1 MSSRPLK
8 IGFIAHVL
16 PEKGKKV
23 GGVSVA
29 VQRLAIGL
37 SELGHDVTVYSTNP
51 PSESV
56 PFQWKPITSNAF
68 LLKLCGLPVLDLFLI
83 PLALIFTNLRA
94 YDILHF
100 HGNDTFY
107 CGKRPRIRTLH
118 GSSYREFQHTP
129 NRLRKL
135 VLLMC
140 FVFEWISV
148 WRMDTL
154 FTNGTDT
161 ARIYRLGLDSI
172 VPLPVGSGQFFPG
185 EKTVHPQVFYNGYWK
200 GRKRG
205 HFVYQCFI
213 ENVLPTFPDARLV
226 FLGNECPAHPQV
238 DFIKGATDEEMAKF
252 YRESWVFAYPS
263 TYEGFGL
270 AYVEAMASG
279 TAVITSP
286 NSGANDILKNGALG
300 VIADDDSFGEK
311 LCELLGRPD
320 LRAAYESS
328 GLARAEDFSQREVAL
343 EHLRRYTEVLTLS
356 DVS

>member
-1 MSSRPLK
+1 MSFRPLK

-23 GGVSVA
+23 GGVSVV

-37 SELGHDVTVYSTNP
+37 ADLGHQVTVFSTNP
-51 PSESV
+51 PSEEV

-68 LLKLCGLPVLDLFLI
+68 LLKLCGMPVLDLFLI
-83 PLALIFTNLRA
+83 PIVLIFTNLRA

-107 CGKRPRIRTLH
+107 CGKRPRVRTLH
-118 GSSYREFQHTP
+118 GSSIREFQYSP
-129 NRLRKL
+129 SLLRKL
-135 VLLMC
+135 VMLLG
-140 FVFEWISV
+140 FVFEWISI
-148 WRMDTL
+148 WRMDAI
-154 FTNGTDT
+154 FTIGTDT
-161 ARIYRLGLDSI
+161 AGIYGLGSDSI
-172 VPLPVGSGQFFPG
+172 VPNPVGSGQFFPG

-205 HFVYQCFI
+205 HFAYQCFI
-213 ENVLPTFPDARLV
+213 EKVLPVFPDARLV

-238 DFIKGATDEEMAKF
+238 DFIKGATDEALAKF

-279 TAVITSP
+279 TVVLTSP
-286 NSGANDILKNGALG
+286 NSGANDILKDGTLG
-300 VIADDDSFGEK
+300 VLADDDSFGDR
-311 LCELLGRPD
+311 LCELLSRAD
-320 LRAAYESS
+320 LRAAYERS
-328 GLARAEDFSQREVAL
+328 GLDRAMDFSQETVASD
-343 EHLRRYTEVLTLS
+343 HLRRYEEVLARS
-356 DVS
+356 QS